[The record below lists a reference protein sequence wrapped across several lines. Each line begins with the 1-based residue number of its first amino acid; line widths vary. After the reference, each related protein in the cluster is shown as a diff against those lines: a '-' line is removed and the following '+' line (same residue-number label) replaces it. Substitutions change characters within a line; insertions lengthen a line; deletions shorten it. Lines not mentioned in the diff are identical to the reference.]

1 MPVLEQVN
9 LSGRVSHRAIY
20 IYIYMYRIRIVQK
33 PQSHD
38 HEVTG

>member
-20 IYIYMYRIRIVQK
+20 IYIYVPNTYSTEATM
-33 PQSHD
+33 S
-38 HEVTG
+38 